1 MNEGKFCGVSE
12 DVELGSSSEKRQSF
26 VPRWEDRLG
35 TCRLGTCRL
44 GTHILRS
51 IPVKSFE
58 TSACYITTI
67 SALSLCPP
75 PKFTQHNSPR

>member
-1 MNEGKFCGVSE
+1 MNEGKFCGGSE
-12 DVELGSSSEKRQSF
+12 DGELGSSSEKRQSF

-35 TCRLGTCRL
+35 TCRLGT
-44 GTHILRS
+44 HILGS

-67 SALSLCPP
+67 AALSLCPL